1 MLNLQDHYGF
11 LTSALM
17 IFLEAAITSFSLT
30 GVDIVNFYLLLL
42 ISLNGILITVPR
54 RQRGRS
60 YLGVLDCDSG
70 SFSLLDIPFSDLS
83 NVVRGKIFALQAQ
96 V

>member
-1 MLNLQDHYGF
+1 VLNLQDHYGF
-11 LTSALM
+11 LASALM

-54 RQRGRS
+54 RQQGRS